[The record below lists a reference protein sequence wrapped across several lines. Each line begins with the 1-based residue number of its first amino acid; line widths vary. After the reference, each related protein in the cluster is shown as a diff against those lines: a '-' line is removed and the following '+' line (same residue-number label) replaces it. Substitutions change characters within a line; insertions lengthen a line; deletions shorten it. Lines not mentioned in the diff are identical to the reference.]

1 MGFLDFLKG
10 PDINR
15 GMEDFK
21 KTPGA
26 VLMDVRTTPEYR
38 QGHIPKSISVP
49 LQTID
54 RAAKIIENK
63 STPIFVYCQSG
74 ARSRQ
79 AVGALR
85 RMGYQ
90 QVTDMGGIAL
100 YRGKVE

>member
-15 GMEDFK
+15 GMEEFK

-26 VLMDVRTTPEYR
+26 VLVDVRTSPEYR
-38 QGHIPKSISVP
+38 QGHIPKSINVP
-49 LQTID
+49 L
-54 RAAKIIENK
+54 AVIERVNDHVE
-63 STPIFVYCQSG
+63 SQHTPIYVYCQSG

-79 AVGALR
+79 AVWALQ
-85 RMGYQ
+85 RMGYKN
-90 QVTDMGGIAL
+90 VTDIGGIAL

>member
-15 GMEDFK
+15 RMEDFK

-63 STPIFVYCQSG
+63 GTPIFVYCQSG